1 MKSDIKDNIL
11 IIKDD
16 NGEEKEYEIIAI
28 ISSEENQ
35 KDYIVFTDNELDED
49 GYIMTYAYV
58 LNKDSDDKNLYPIET
73 DEEYEFIEKL
83 LDNLDN
89 KINEE

>member
-1 MKSDIKDNIL
+1 MKSDIKNNLL

-16 NGEEKEYEIIAI
+16 NGEEKEYEIIAK
-28 ISSEENQ
+28 ISSEENK

-49 GYIMTYAYV
+49 GCIMTYAYV
-58 LNKDSDDKNLYPIET
+58 LNKGTKDNNLYSIET

-83 LDNLDN
+83 LANLDS